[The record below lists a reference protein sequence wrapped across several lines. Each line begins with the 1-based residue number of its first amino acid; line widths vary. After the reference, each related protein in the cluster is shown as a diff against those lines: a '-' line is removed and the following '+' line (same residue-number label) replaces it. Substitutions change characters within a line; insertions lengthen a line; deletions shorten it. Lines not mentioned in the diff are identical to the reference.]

1 VTTDL
6 VTGAAGFIGSH
17 LCEALVARGFDV
29 TGVDCFT
36 DYYDPALKRRNVAG
50 LVEGPRFRLLELDL
64 SSADLAALPD
74 EPRFVFH
81 QAAQPGVRASWG
93 AEFADYARHNVL
105 ATQRLLER
113 YKGTGPKNAGVQRV
127 VVASSS
133 SVYGDAERMP
143 TGEGDLPR
151 PFSPYG
157 VTKLAAEHLCLLYQ
171 RNYGLPAVAL
181 RFFTV
186 YGPRQRPDMGFHRFF
201 EAVRAGRA
209 LEIYGDGTQSR
220 DFTFVED
227 ILDAVEAAGDRGAP
241 GGVYNVGSDRPVTV
255 LEVLDKIRA
264 VTGERV
270 DVTFRPKVAGD
281 APHTAS
287 DITRARRD
295 LGYEPRVTLDQGLA
309 AQWQWHRTRAQA
321 APKEARA

>member
-1 VTTDL
+1 VDVL
-6 VTGAAGFIGSH
+6 VTGAAGFLGSR
-17 LCEALVARGFDV
+17 LVERLLGQGHRV

-36 DYYDPALKRRNVAG
+36 DYYDPEIKRENLSQAMSQPG
-50 LVEGPRFRLLELDL
+50 FRLLEW
-64 SSADLAALPD
+64 DLAEHDLGPLP
-74 EPRFVFH
+74 EPEVVYH
-81 QAAQPGVRASWG
+81 LAAQAGVRASWG
-93 AEFADYARHNVL
+93 KDFGVYLRQNLL

-113 YKGTGPKNAGVQRV
+113 YQARPPKRFVY
-127 VVASSS
+127 ASSS
-133 SVYGDAERMP
+133 SVYGDAERYP
-143 TGEGDLPR
+143 TSEDDRPR

-171 RNYGLPAVAL
+171 RNHGLPAVAL

-201 EAVRAGRA
+201 EAVRAGRP

-227 ILDAVEAAGDRGAP
+227 ILDAVEAAGAAGTP

-255 LEVLDKIRA
+255 LEVLDKIRT
-264 VTGERV
+264 VTGETV
-270 DVTFRPKVAGD
+270 EVTFRPKMAGD

-309 AQWQWHRTRAQA
+309 AQWQWHRARAQA

>member
-1 VTTDL
+1 MAEVL
-6 VTGAAGFIGSH
+6 VTGAAGFLGSR
-17 LCEALVARGFDV
+17 LVERLLGRGHRV

-36 DYYDPALKRRNVAG
+36 DYYDPEIKRDNLSQAAKH
-50 LVEGPRFRLLELDL
+50 PSFRLLEW
-64 SSADLAALPD
+64 DLAERDLAGLP
-74 EPRFVFH
+74 EAEVVYH
-81 QAAQPGVRASWG
+81 LAAQAGVRASWG
-93 AEFADYARHNVL
+93 RDFGCYVRQNLL

-113 YKGTGPKNAGVQRV
+113 FLARPPSRLVY
-127 VVASSS
+127 ASSS
-133 SVYGDAERMP
+133 SVYGDAERLP
-143 TGEGDLPR
+143 TSEDDRPR

-171 RNYGLPAVAL
+171 RNHGLPAVAL

-201 EAVRAGRA
+201 EAVRAGRP

-227 ILDAVEAAGDRGAP
+227 ILDAVEAAGERGTP

-264 VTGERV
+264 VTGGPV
-270 DVTFRPKVAGD
+270 DVTFRPKMAGD

-309 AQWQWHRTRAQA
+309 AQWQWHRARAQA

>member
-1 VTTDL
+1 MSEVL
-6 VTGAAGFIGSH
+6 VTGAAGFLGSR
-17 LCEALVARGFDV
+17 LVERLLARGARV

-36 DYYDPALKRRNVAG
+36 DYYDPEIKRDNLSAVAKH
-50 LVEGPRFRLLELDL
+50 PSFRLLEW
-64 SSADLAALPD
+64 DLADKDLGGLPEVD
-74 EPRFVFH
+74 VVYH
-81 QAAQPGVRASWG
+81 LAAQAGVRASWG
-93 AEFADYARHNVL
+93 RDFSVYLKQNLL

-113 YKGTGPKNAGVQRV
+113 YLAKPPQRFV
-127 VVASSS
+127 YASSS
-133 SVYGDAERMP
+133 SVYGDAERLP
-143 TGEGDLPR
+143 TSEDDRPR

-171 RNYGLPAVAL
+171 RNHGLPAVAL

-201 EAVRAGRA
+201 EAVREGRP

-227 ILDAVEAAGDRGAP
+227 ILDAVEVAGERGQT
-241 GGVYNVGSDRPVTV
+241 GGVYNVGSDHPVTV
-255 LEVLDKIRA
+255 LQVLDKIRA
-264 VTGERV
+264 VTGEKV
-270 DVTFRPKVAGD
+270 DVVFRPKVAGD

-295 LGYEPRVTLDQGLA
+295 LGYEPRVMLDEGLA
-309 AQWQWHRTRAQA
+309 AQWQWQNTRRSRA
-321 APKEARA
+321 AREAKA

>member
-1 VTTDL
+1 VEVL
-6 VTGAAGFIGSH
+6 VTGAAGFLGSR
-17 LCEALVARGFDV
+17 LVERLLGQGHRV

-36 DYYDPALKRRNVAG
+36 DYYDPEMKRENLSAAKSQPG
-50 LVEGPRFRLLELDL
+50 FRLLEW
-64 SSADLAALPD
+64 DLAEHDLAGLPQP
-74 EPRFVFH
+74 EVVYH
-81 QAAQPGVRASWG
+81 LAAQAGVRASWG
-93 AEFADYARHNVL
+93 KDFGVYLRQNLL

-113 YKGTGPKNAGVQRV
+113 YQARPPKRFVY
-127 VVASSS
+127 ASSS
-133 SVYGDAERMP
+133 SVYGDAERLP
-143 TGEGDLPR
+143 TSEDDRPR